1 MQSHGL
7 HFCSNFASKN
17 IIQSQTTYFFLFLSF
32 SFPFSFLIHFLL
44 FFLATTYFSLYLYHI
59 LFSILLFSFSLS
71 RFLSPS
77 ESNLAHM
84 FSTPRPSL
92 KQRSQKNL
100 LRISAKWRRK
110 QLGNG
115 SNKKKK
121 TTMTFVRSTQ
131 KYVENKLALLRAW
144 ALI

>member
-44 FFLATTYFSLYLYHI
+44 YFLATTYFSLYLYYI
-59 LFSILLFSFSLS
+59 LFSILLFSIPLS
-71 RFLSPS
+71 RFLSPF

-84 FSTPRPSL
+84 F
-92 KQRSQKNL
+92 L
-100 LRISAKWRRK
+100 LHALHFIKTTFSKEPFKDISKM
-110 QLGNG
+110 
-115 SNKKKK
+115 KKK
-121 TTMTFVRSTQ
+121 TIRKRQQQEEEDNDDVRSFDA
-131 KYVENKLALLRAW
+131 KIR
-144 ALI
+144 